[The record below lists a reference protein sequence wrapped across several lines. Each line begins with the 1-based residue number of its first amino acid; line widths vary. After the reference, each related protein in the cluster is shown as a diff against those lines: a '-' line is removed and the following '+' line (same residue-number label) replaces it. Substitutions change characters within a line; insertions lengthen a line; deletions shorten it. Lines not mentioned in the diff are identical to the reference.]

1 MRVIQVT
8 DRLVNFKND
17 KNIQQCM
24 PDLVSKMVSEENQLP
39 PIEILKVRSNSV
51 ENKYKLPIGG
61 DKKSGNE
68 TFCNIL

>member
-1 MRVIQVT
+1 
-8 DRLVNFKND
+8 
-17 KNIQQCM
+17 M